1 MKKII
6 FSLLGV
12 AALASCNE
20 VKMDQAAID
29 AKVNE
34 AAAAQIKEA
43 EAAATKA
50 CDERMASEE
59 FNQAV
64 ATMMQEAKAAKTQTT
79 N

>member
-1 MKKII
+1 MKKIL
-6 FSLLGV
+6 FSLFCV

-20 VKMDQAAID
+20 AKMDQATID

-34 AAAAQIKEA
+34 AAAAQIKDL
-43 EAAATKA
+43 EAAATKS
-50 CDERMASEE
+50 CDERIASEE

-64 ATMMQEAKAAKTQTT
+64 SKMVEETKAAKAQTT